1 MKTFSNFLVTFLAQW
16 KIVGL
21 TAILIT
27 TASFCMAQV
36 PGLEAKHWYF
46 GDGIY
51 GMAFAG
57 TPINTT
63 INPTQLTNKANGVGY
78 EGMVVVNDPTTGA
91 LLFYSNGDVVI
102 NRNHVQMTNGFGLIG
117 HYSGAQS
124 VLCLPIPGIPDQY
137 YLLHHAAF
145 DQGSGAL
152 YSTIVDFSNPAY
164 PDGWVPLPTRNVMV
178 SNANYSQANVLVS
191 KPCTED
197 FWWIGHIMHTNQYHV
212 ILIGN
217 SGFSPAAS
225 YTLAGTNT
233 GDSYAMVHSTVAN
246 KIAIS
251 GLNLT
256 GNGAL
261 GLILADFNCYTGW
274 MGNATTIFPTKAG
287 LGNFSPD
294 GTKLYFWN
302 DGGPTS
308 SLHQYDLCTGVIVNM
323 NTCCYA
329 HDVAVA
335 PNGKMYH
342 IKTHYG
348 PNPIAVINFPNLSA
362 VGNACGYNPNGGV
375 VGNFAGEQRRLPTF
389 LAQPFCPTND
399 VDFPC
404 MTILGSTFTFF
415 QAQLENGTMGL
426 DWTISQPCQGC
437 TFEVQRGDHS
447 GTFEAIGNLASNGK
461 TNFQFTDSHPLETSH
476 AYRIQLQYETGGEAY
491 SETIWV
497 GNGQE
502 RSVADLHIYP
512 NPCSTTLN
520 VHVGTQDKVNVNVFD
535 LAGKAVLTTVLTEG
549 FASLD
554 LSSIAGGA
562 YILKMTL
569 NGKVVCKLFH
579 KQK

>member
-1 MKTFSNFLVTFLAQW
+1 MV
-16 KIVGL
+16 
-21 TAILIT
+21 ILIT
-27 TASFCMAQV
+27 SANLLRAQV

-46 GDGIY
+46 GNSIY
-51 GMAFAG
+51 GMSFPG

-78 EGMVVVNDPTTGA
+78 EGMVVVNDPATGA
-91 LLFYSNGDVVI
+91 LLFYSNGMTVI

-117 HYSGAQS
+117 HISGAQT
-124 VLCLPIPGIPDQY
+124 VLCLPIPGIRDQY
-137 YLLHHAAF
+137 YLLHHAAY

-164 PDGWVPLPTRNVMV
+164 PNGWIPLPTKNVMV
-178 SNANYSQANVLVS
+178 SNANYSQANILVS
-191 KPCTED
+191 KPCTDEY
-197 FWWIGHIMHTNQYHV
+197 WWIGHVIHTNQYHV
-212 ILIGN
+212 MSITN
-217 SGFSPAAS
+217 FGFSPITS
-225 YTLAGTNT
+225 YTLTGTNT
-233 GDSYAMVHSTVAN
+233 GDSYAMVHSPIAN
-246 KIAIS
+246 KLAIS
-251 GLNLT
+251 GMNLT

-261 GLILADFNCYTGW
+261 GLILADFNSSTGLIT
-274 MGNATTIFPTKAG
+274 NPVTIFSTKAG

-308 SLHQYDLCTGVIVNM
+308 SLHQYDLCTGAIVNM

-329 HDVAVA
+329 HDVALA

-342 IKTHYG
+342 IKTHFG

-362 VGNACGYNPNGGV
+362 VGNACGYDPNGGV
-375 VGNFAGEQRRLPTF
+375 IGNFAGQQRRLPIF
-389 LAQPFCPTND
+389 LAQPYCPTSQ

-404 MTILGSTFTFF
+404 LTILGSTFTFF
-415 QAQLENGTMGL
+415 QGVAQDGKVTL
-426 DWTISQPCQGC
+426 DWSISEPCLGC
-437 TFEVQRGDHS
+437 EFQVQRGDFA
-447 GTFEAIGNLASNGK
+447 GTFETIGSFSSNGK
-461 TNFQFTDSHPLETSH
+461 TSFQFTDPQPMGSFP
-476 AYRIQLQYETGGEAY
+476 AYRIQLNYDNGAAMY

-512 NPCSTTLN
+512 NPCASTLN
-520 VHVGTQDKVNVNVFD
+520 VRVGTQDNVNVNVFD
-535 LAGKAVLTTVLTEG
+535 LAGKSVLTTVVTEG
-549 FASLD
+549 YASLD
-554 LSSIAGGA
+554 LSSIASGA